1 MTTYMTIL
9 WITMHGGP
17 LDGAIY
23 GIPYITE
30 EACKKAKVPVGNS
43 LDYDYSMECA
53 ALPIE
58 QEVKHE

>member
-17 LDGAIY
+17 LEGSTY
-23 GIPYITE
+23 GIPYIS
-30 EACKKAKVPVGNS
+30 EASCKKAIVAVGDT

-53 ALPIE
+53 VLPIE
-58 QEVKHE
+58 QEMEP

>member
-17 LDGAIY
+17 LDGASY
-23 GIPYITE
+23 GIPYVTE
-30 EACKKAKVPVGNS
+30 EACRKAKAAVGDT

-53 ALPIE
+53 VLPIE
-58 QEVKHE
+58 QEMEP

>member
-17 LDGAIY
+17 LDGASY
-23 GIPYITE
+23 GIPYVTE
-30 EACKKAKVPVGNS
+30 EACMKAKKAVGDT

-53 ALPIE
+53 VLPIE
-58 QEVKHE
+58 QEVKP